1 MISVAYWELG
11 TEHLISSFELLGKFC
26 VKGSKRHGE
35 PAMKFLV
42 YIVAFLF
49 CITST
54 AYAQPKA
61 VVDQSQAVHLL
72 NRVTFGPTA
81 GDIDRVKAMGLQTFI
96 EEQLNPRS
104 LPESPVVQNL
114 EANSTTN
121 RKSNEELIGE
131 FRSLQQRIQ
140 QAKKADGDGANAG
153 NNENLKQMVGRYKE
167 LRQQDI
173 ATKLGR
179 CIESPRQLQE
189 VMTEFWFNHFNV
201 FLNKGLDTILV
212 DSYENQAIRPNA
224 LGNFRD
230 LVEATC
236 HHPAMLFYL
245 DNWENTAPDSPGSKG
260 RFKGLNE
267 NYARELMELHTLGV
281 DGGYTQK
288 DVTELARVL
297 TGLSI
302 AQPQQLQQARLGRV
316 QLQPVGN
323 YGAYFYPQ
331 RHDFGQKV
339 VLGRRINGS
348 GENEIEECI
357 DMLVRN
363 PATAHH
369 ISYQLAQYFV
379 CDNPPD
385 TLVNRLS
392 ARFTQSNGDI
402 KTVLRELFYSKEF
415 WDPKYENAKYKTPLR
430 YVVST
435 LRASG
440 THLQNYGPVDQFLRL
455 QGEPLY
461 GCVTPDG
468 YKNTKEAWLNP
479 DGLIRRINFATAVAA
494 GKLPGASEQ
503 PPEYRQLGATISGSK
518 FSTHTVAV
526 VAKAP
531 DAMKSAVVLGSPEFM
546 HY

>member
-1 MISVAYWELG
+1 LNFLTSFALRGQTGDTAIMKYLAYAFAFLLCFSSVAYG
-11 TEHLISSFELLGKFC
+11 QPG
-26 VKGSKRHGE
+26 
-35 PAMKFLV
+35 A
-42 YIVAFLF
+42 VA
-49 CITST
+49 
-54 AYAQPKA
+54 
-61 VVDQSQAVHLL
+61 DQSQAVHLL
-72 NRVTFGPTA
+72 NRLTFGPSP
-81 GDIDRVKAMGLQTFI
+81 GDIDRVKAIGLKDFI
-96 EEQLNPRS
+96 EQQLNPQS
-104 LPESPVVQNL
+104 LPESATVQNM
-114 EANSTTN
+114 EASSTTN
-121 RKSNEELIGE
+121 RLSNEELIQHFQE
-131 FRSLQQRIQ
+131 MRKQIQ
-140 QAKKADGDGANAG
+140 QAKKADKDGDGANA
-153 NNENLKQMVGRYKE
+153 NAAQTEQLKKLGGYYKGI
-167 LRQQDI
+167 RQQDI
-173 ATKLGR
+173 ATKLAR

-224 LGNFRD
+224 LGNFRN

-245 DNWENTAPDSPGSKG
+245 DNWENTAPDSPGSRG

-302 AQPQQLQQARLGRV
+302 GNPQQLKQAQFGRI
-316 QLQPVGN
+316 QMQPVGKF
-323 YGAYFYPQ
+323 GAYFYPQ
-331 RHDFGQKV
+331 RHDFSDKV
-339 VLGRRINGS
+339 VLGRRIKGS
-348 GENEIEECI
+348 GEGEIEECI
-357 DMLVRN
+357 DMLVHQ

-385 TLVNRLS
+385 ALVNRLA
-392 ARFTQSNGDI
+392 ARFTQTDGDI
-402 KTVLRELFYSKEF
+402 KSVLRELFYSKEF

-430 YVVST
+430 FVVST

-440 THLQNYGPVDQFLRL
+440 THLDNYTPVDGFLRL

-461 GCVTPDG
+461 GCITPDG

-494 GKLPGASEQ
+494 GKLPGVAMD

-531 DAMKSAVVLGSPEFM
+531 DQMKSAVVLGSPEFM

>member
-1 MISVAYWELG
+1 
-11 TEHLISSFELLGKFC
+11 
-26 VKGSKRHGE
+26 
-35 PAMKFLV
+35 MKFLV
-42 YIVAFLF
+42 YATASML
-49 CITST
+49 CLTST
-54 AYAQPKA
+54 ALAQPGA

-72 NRVTFGPTA
+72 NRVTFGPSP
-81 GDIDRVKAMGLQTFI
+81 GDIDRVKSMGLRAYI
-96 EEQLNPRS
+96 EQQLNPAQLAEAPS
-104 LPESPVVQNL
+104 VLDL
-114 EANSTTN
+114 EANSSTN
-121 RKSNEELIGE
+121 KKSNEDLISE
-131 FRSLQQRIQ
+131 FQEMRKKIAL
-140 QAKKADGDGANAG
+140 AKKADKADGDATKNP
-153 NNENLKQMVGRYKE
+153 EIKQMAGFYKS

-173 ATKLGR
+173 NTKLAR
-179 CIESPRQLQE
+179 CTESPRQLQE

-281 DGGYTQK
+281 DGGYSQK

-302 AQPQQLQQARLGRV
+302 GTAKQMEQARMGRI
-316 QLQPVGN
+316 QMQPVGN
-323 YGAYFYPQ
+323 FGAYFYPQ
-331 RHDFGQKV
+331 RHDFGDKV
-339 VLGRRINGS
+339 VLGRRIKGS
-348 GENEIEECI
+348 GEGEIEECV
-357 DMLVRN
+357 DMLVRS

-385 TLVNRLS
+385 SLVNKLS
-392 ARFTQSNGDI
+392 SRFTQTNGDI
-402 KTVLRELFYSKEF
+402 KSVLRELFYSKEF
-415 WDPKYENAKYKTPLR
+415 WDPAYENAKYKTPLR
-430 YVVST
+430 FVVST

-440 THLQNYGPVDQFLRL
+440 THLQSYSPVDQFLRM

-461 GCVTPDG
+461 GCITPDG

-479 DGLIRRINFATAVAA
+479 DGLLRRINFATAVAA
-494 GKLPGASEQ
+494 GKLPGAADQ
-503 PPEYRQLGATISGSK
+503 IPEYRQLGATISGSK

-531 DAMKSAVVLGSPEFM
+531 DGMKSAVVLGSPEFM

>member
-1 MISVAYWELG
+1 
-11 TEHLISSFELLGKFC
+11 LI
-26 VKGSKRHGE
+26 
-35 PAMKFLV
+35 A
-42 YIVAFLF
+42 
-49 CITST
+49 
-54 AYAQPKA
+54 
-61 VVDQSQAVHLL
+61 
-72 NRVTFGPTA
+72 
-81 GDIDRVKAMGLQTFI
+81 
-96 EEQLNPRS
+96 
-104 LPESPVVQNL
+104 
-114 EANSTTN
+114 
-121 RKSNEELIGE
+121 E
-131 FRSLQQRIQ
+131 FRDIQKKIQ
-140 QAKKADGDGANAG
+140 QAKKAEGDGANTANNNGDNAG
-153 NNENLKQMVGRYKE
+153 NNADKDQVKQIRGFYKQ
-167 LRQQDI
+167 LRQTDI
-173 ATKLGR
+173 ATKLAR
-179 CIESPRQLQE
+179 CTESPKQLQE

-201 FLNKGLDTILV
+201 FLNKGIDTILV

-224 LGNFRD
+224 LGNFRN

-245 DNWENTAPDSPGSKG
+245 DNWENTAPDSPGARG

-302 AQPQQLQQARLGRV
+302 AAPQQLQQARNGRF
-316 QLQPVGN
+316 QMQPVGHE
-323 YGAYFYPQ
+323 GAYFYPQ
-331 RHDFGQKV
+331 RHDFGEKV
-339 VLGRRINGS
+339 VLGRRIKGT
-348 GENEIEECI
+348 GEGEIEECI
-357 DMLVRN
+357 DMLVHQ

-385 TLVNRLS
+385 ALVNKL
-392 ARFTQSNGDI
+392 AAKFTQTDGDI
-402 KTVLRELFYSKEF
+402 KSVLRELFYSKEF
-415 WDPKYENAKYKTPLR
+415 WDPQYENAKYKTPLR
-430 YVVST
+430 FVVST

-440 THLQNYGPVDQFLRL
+440 THLDNYTPVDGFLKM

-461 GCVTPDG
+461 GCITPDG
-468 YKNTKEAWLNP
+468 YKNTKAAWLNP

-494 GKLPGASEQ
+494 GKLPGVTMD

-531 DAMKSAVVLGSPEFM
+531 DQMKSAVVLGSPEFM